1 MKLSQVLQSIFLGL
15 ILLGLFAIMAQ
26 NNYGSALMGLS
37 CFGLAILYFSQ
48 VIWKVIEDF
57 SGLDKKDITRMAEL
71 LLLSFLIMLFG
82 FRVFYINL
90 PYSDLIFITLCTLLL
105 IEYFLIAAGIY
116 NIVKNENHA
125 LARHVVYFY
134 LSILIFLLS
143 LGTRIINP
151 SLSAVIGT
159 MGFFASVPF
168 LVALIRQKQYDY
180 YGKSITIFQLIVS
193 SGNKAGML
201 FLFFVFS
208 VIYIGLSNFRII
220 PKIENADK
228 PRTYIEL
235 INQAETGQEKPV
247 DGKYG
252 HEIYR
257 EQMDKFLARH
267 GNINAILEH

>member
-1 MKLSQVLQSIFLGL
+1 
-15 ILLGLFAIMAQ
+15 MAQ

-116 NIVKNENHA
+116 NRVKNENHA

-168 LVALIRQKQYDY
+168 LIALIRQKQYDY